1 MKLSTR
7 SRYGT
12 RLMIQLAKN
21 YGKGPLQIGDI
32 SEREGI
38 SVKYL
43 EQLIIPLKKAKLI
56 KSVRGPK
63 GGHSLTKSPKKIT
76 IGEIVRAVEG
86 HTELADCITKPQL
99 CERSESCP
107 TRNVWESATRAMYRE
122 LDKTTLW
129 HMIKSPRHDGTQ
141 KRPREKH
148 LN

>member
-1 MKLSTR
+1 
-7 SRYGT
+7 
-12 RLMIQLAKN
+12 MIQLAKN

-63 GGHSLTKSPKKIT
+63 GGHSLTKSPQRIT

-86 HTELADCITKPQL
+86 NTELVDCITRPQV
-99 CERSESCP
+99 CERSNSCP
-107 TRNVWESATRAMYRE
+107 TRDVWKSATQAMYKE

-129 HMIKSPRHDGTQ
+129 HLA
-141 KRPREKH
+141 KRSS
-148 LN
+148 N

>member
-63 GGHSLTKSPKKIT
+63 GGHSLTKSPQRIT

-86 HTELADCITKPQL
+86 NTELVDCITRPQV
-99 CERSESCP
+99 CERSNSCP
-107 TRNVWESATRAMYRE
+107 TRDVWKSATQAMYKE

-129 HMIKSPRHDGTQ
+129 HLA
-141 KRPREKH
+141 KRSS
-148 LN
+148 N